1 MIEKIKNH
9 LLNGVLLLVL
19 FSSCKKEVSIEIQQ
33 ENQVNFNEL
42 KSLVTQVKTWHD
54 STVSLNLSTK
64 AKSGIRAFSVNEND
78 IVPPIVDWEKA
89 FINFDSSTV
98 KSITVP
104 ISMNYKTGEHMQ
116 LVATKSK
123 NKINGYFIKVTPDS
137 NYFANQIDI
146 FNYSDFS
153 GSISVYNLIGVRFK
167 KQDFKSGII
176 SNSNKSSKVGLGL
189 IGLDV
194 TLPGLDGTTAEGLQ
208 VTVTGYRK
216 KYYNTGYDYTLS
228 YFHISYNQNFELDD
242 FGGGGDV
249 FAGGGNVNSDNIDY
263 DYQFPINSD
272 YKTKYPKFTNLIKNI
287 YENCLKNPK
296 ILDWLKTYSH
306 MSNEQIF
313 KSMQFNQG
321 PTIVI
326 QDLNPPTSNDRYKYA
341 KYNSNDKKIYIDLKT
356 IENFEKSNINSFD
369 AYTLFLSATIL
380 HETVH
385 FGNNLN
391 NFIEGA
397 FNDWGYG
404 FEIAAYGSIIELKS
418 K

>member
-9 LLNGVLLLVL
+9 LLNGVFLLLL
-19 FSSCKKEVSIEIQQ
+19 FSSCKKEVSLEIQQ
-33 ENQVNFNEL
+33 DNQANFNEL
-42 KSLVTQVKTWHD
+42 KSLVAQVKTWHD
-54 STVSLNLSTK
+54 STVSSNLSTK
-64 AKSGIRAFSVNEND
+64 VQNGVKAFSVNEND
-78 IVPPIVDWEKA
+78 IIPPIVDWEKA
-89 FINFDSSTV
+89 FINYDSSSI

-104 ISMNYKTGEHMQ
+104 ISMNYKTGEHLQ
-116 LVATKSK
+116 LVATKSI
-123 NKINGYFIKVTPDS
+123 NKLNGYFIKVTPDN
-137 NYFANQIDI
+137 NYYANQINI
-146 FNYSDFS
+146 FNYSEFS
-153 GSISVYNLIGVRFK
+153 GSISVYNIMGVRLK
-167 KQDFKSGII
+167 RQDFKVGIV
-176 SNSNKSSKVGLGL
+176 SNSNSSSKSSFSNITTFGSNDVNL
-189 IGLDV
+189 IDV
-194 TLPGLDGTTAEGLQ
+194 T
-208 VTVTGYRK
+208 VIGYRK
-216 KYYNTGYDYTLS
+216 KKSRYNYGLIYIDEV
-228 YFHISYNQNFELDD
+228 QNIELDD
-242 FGGGGDV
+242 FGGGGGV
-249 FAGGGNVNSDNIDY
+249 IAGDENENSDDIDD

-391 NFIEGA
+391 NFKEGA

>member
-9 LLNGVLLLVL
+9 LLNGVLLLL
-19 FSSCKKEVSIEIQQ
+19 IFSSCKKEVSLEIQQ
-33 ENQVNFNEL
+33 DNQANFNEL
-42 KSLVTQVKTWHD
+42 KSLLAQVKTWHD
-54 STVSLNLSTK
+54 STVSSNLSTK
-64 AKSGIRAFSVNEND
+64 VQNGVRAFSVNEND
-78 IVPPIVDWEKA
+78 IIPPIVDWEKT
-89 FINFDSSTV
+89 FVNFDSSTV

-104 ISMNYKTGEHMQ
+104 ISMNYKTGEHLQ
-116 LVATKSK
+116 LVATKSI
-123 NKINGYFIKVTPDS
+123 NKLNGYFIKVTPDN
-137 NYFANQIDI
+137 NYYANQINI
-146 FNYSDFS
+146 FNYSEFS
-153 GSISVYNLIGVRFK
+153 GSISVYNIMGVRLK
-167 KQDFKSGII
+167 RQDFKVGIV
-176 SNSNKSSKVGLGL
+176 SNSNSSSKSSFSNITTFGSNDVNL
-189 IGLDV
+189 IDV
-194 TLPGLDGTTAEGLQ
+194 T
-208 VTVTGYRK
+208 VIGYRK
-216 KYYNTGYDYTLS
+216 KKSRYNYGLIYIDEV
-228 YFHISYNQNFELDD
+228 QNIELDD
-242 FGGGGDV
+242 FGGGGGV
-249 FAGGGNVNSDNIDY
+249 IAGDENENSDDIDD

-391 NFIEGA
+391 NFNEGA

>member
-9 LLNGVLLLVL
+9 LLNGVLLLL
-19 FSSCKKEVSIEIQQ
+19 IFSSCKKEVSLEIQQ
-33 ENQVNFNEL
+33 DNQANFNEL
-42 KSLVTQVKTWHD
+42 KSLVAQVKTWHD
-54 STVSLNLSTK
+54 STVSSNLSTK
-64 AKSGIRAFSVNEND
+64 VQNGVRAFSVNEND
-78 IVPPIVDWEKA
+78 IIPPIVDWEKT
-89 FINFDSSTV
+89 FVNFDSSTV

-104 ISMNYKTGEHMQ
+104 ISMNYKTGEHLQ
-116 LVATKSK
+116 LVATKSI
-123 NKINGYFIKVTPDS
+123 NKLNGYFIKVTPDN
-137 NYFANQIDI
+137 NYYANQINI
-146 FNYSDFS
+146 FNYSEFS
-153 GSISVYNLIGVRFK
+153 GSISVYNIMGVRLK
-167 KQDFKSGII
+167 RQDFKVGIV
-176 SNSNKSSKVGLGL
+176 SNSNSSSKSSFSNITTFGSNDVNL
-189 IGLDV
+189 IDV
-194 TLPGLDGTTAEGLQ
+194 T
-208 VTVTGYRK
+208 VIGYRK
-216 KYYNTGYDYTLS
+216 KKSRYNYGLIYIDEV
-228 YFHISYNQNFELDD
+228 QNIELDD
-242 FGGGGDV
+242 FGGGGGV
-249 FAGGGNVNSDNIDY
+249 IAGDENENSDDIDD

-391 NFIEGA
+391 NFNEGA

>member
-1 MIEKIKNH
+1 MI
-9 LLNGVLLLVL
+9 LYLLLL
-19 FSSCKKEVSIEIQQ
+19 TGKKYFV
-33 ENQVNFNEL
+33 
-42 KSLVTQVKTWHD
+42 
-54 STVSLNLSTK
+54 
-64 AKSGIRAFSVNEND
+64 
-78 IVPPIVDWEKA
+78 
-89 FINFDSSTV
+89 NFDSSTV

-104 ISMNYKTGEHMQ
+104 ISMNYKNGEHMQ

-137 NYFANQIDI
+137 SYFASQIDVH
-146 FNYSDFS
+146 NYNDFS
-153 GSISVYNLIGVRFK
+153 GSISVYNLMGVRLK

-194 TLPGLDGTTAEGLQ
+194 TLPGLDGTTAEGLE

-228 YFHISYNQNFELDD
+228 YFHISYNQNFGLDD

-249 FAGGGNVNSDNIDY
+249 FAGGENINSDNIDY

-287 YENCLKNPK
+287 YENCLKKPE

-306 MSNEQIF
+306 MTDQQI
-313 KSMQFNQG
+313 KNAMEFNKG
-321 PTIVI
+321 PIIII

-341 KYNSNDKKIYIDLKT
+341 KYNSKDKKIYIDLKT
-356 IENFEKSNINSFD
+356 IKDFENGYITTFD

-391 NFIEGA
+391 NFNEGA
-397 FNDWGYG
+397 FYDWGYG
-404 FEIAAYGSIIELKS
+404 FEIAAYGSIIELKI

>member
-9 LLNGVLLLVL
+9 LLNGVLLLL
-19 FSSCKKEVSIEIQQ
+19 IFSSCKKEVSLEIQQ
-33 ENQVNFNEL
+33 DNQANFNEL

-54 STVSLNLSTK
+54 STVSSNLSTK
-64 AKSGIRAFSVNEND
+64 VQNGVRAFSVNEND
-78 IVPPIVDWEKA
+78 IIPPIVDWEKT
-89 FINFDSSTV
+89 FVNFDSSTV

-104 ISMNYKTGEHMQ
+104 ISMNYKTGEHLQ
-116 LVATKSK
+116 LVATKSI
-123 NKINGYFIKVTPDS
+123 NKLNGYFIKVTPDN
-137 NYFANQIDI
+137 NYYANQINI
-146 FNYSDFS
+146 FNYSEFS
-153 GSISVYNLIGVRFK
+153 GSISVYNIMGVRLK
-167 KQDFKSGII
+167 RQDFKVGIV
-176 SNSNKSSKVGLGL
+176 SNSNSSSKSSFSNITTFGSNDVNL
-189 IGLDV
+189 IDV
-194 TLPGLDGTTAEGLQ
+194 T
-208 VTVTGYRK
+208 VIGYRK
-216 KYYNTGYDYTLS
+216 KKSRYNYGLIYIDEV
-228 YFHISYNQNFELDD
+228 QNIELDD
-242 FGGGGDV
+242 FGGGGGV
-249 FAGGGNVNSDNIDY
+249 IAGDENENSDDIDD

-391 NFIEGA
+391 NFNEGA